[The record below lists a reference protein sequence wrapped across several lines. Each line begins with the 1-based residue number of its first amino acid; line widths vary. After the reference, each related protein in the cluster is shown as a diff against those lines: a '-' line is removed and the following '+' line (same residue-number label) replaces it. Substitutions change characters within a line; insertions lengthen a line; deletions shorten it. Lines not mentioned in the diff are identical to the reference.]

1 MTESDDS
8 ELASAFDED
17 TSQVVQTIM
26 LMRIYDML
34 TVIARALSPAEAD
47 VIYKGHSIGKVFGPA
62 PAFDMGD
69 EVSETDEDDV
79 Q

>member
-1 MTESDDS
+1 MTEESDV
-8 ELASAFDED
+8 FDED

-62 PAFDMGD
+62 PSFDMAED
-69 EVSETDEDDV
+69 EYGNDDV